1 MRGIALA
8 PWERRSNLLST
19 LARDLRIA
27 AQQVDITTEDERKML
42 TALAEKLTAA
52 AHEAVIKG

>member
-8 PWERRSNLLST
+8 PWERRSNLLSA

-27 AQQVDITTEDERKML
+27 AQQTDIITQDERVMLMALGDKM
-42 TALAEKLTAA
+42 EAA
-52 AHEAVIKG
+52 AWTVVRQG